1 MTKIKIMAKRKKNP
15 AIITKADYSCYV
27 IYELRCGYG
36 YHKFKDMMSV
46 AREDLNLRKSRTQ
59 KLRRTE
65 YNKIGDGCLSSI
77 KYVGEMSLKNVVDHI
92 DRVYYSE
99 SCDTIGMLTEER
111 GFMDAISFESRSQNE
126 YNRLLTQDEL
136 KSVLRDMYCKSI
148 YLNQWVI
155 DRNIYVNVSVSDK
168 RIGEALKSITGKEWG
183 ELDDAER
190 KKFSGQFEL
199 LHNAYDK
206 LYRYLKSIVGN
217 STKMP
222 SDQELEV
229 DFRQTCIDFNEHQ
242 NI

>member
-36 YHKFKDMMSV
+36 RHKFKDMMSV
-46 AREDLNLRKSRTQ
+46 AREDLNLRRSRTQ

-92 DRVYYSE
+92 DRVCYSE
-99 SCDTIGMLTEER
+99 SCDTMGMLTEEGYR
-111 GFMDAISFESRSQNE
+111 GAVSFNE
-126 YNRLLTQDEL
+126 IQYCSCPVWSEDEL
-136 KSVLRDMYCKSI
+136 KKIFRDMYNVSI
-148 YLNQWVI
+148 YHNQLIVVKS
-155 DRNIYVNVSVSDK
+155 IYVNVHVSEE
-168 RIGEALKSITGKEWG
+168 RIGEAVKSITGKEWG

-206 LYRYLKSIVGN
+206 LYRYLKDIVDGSN
-217 STKMP
+217 LKMP
-222 SDQELEV
+222 SDKELEV

-242 NI
+242 NV

>member
-1 MTKIKIMAKRKKNP
+1 MAKRKKNP

-65 YNKIGDGCLSSI
+65 YNKIGDEDFSSI
-77 KYVGEMSLKNVVDHI
+77 KYVGEMTLKNVVDHI
-92 DRVYYSE
+92 DRVCYSE
-99 SCDTIGMLTEER
+99 SCDTMGMLTEH
-111 GFMDAISFESRSQNE
+111 GYMYAVSFDSWSQNE
-126 YNRLLTQDEL
+126 CNRSFTQDEL
-136 KSVLRDMYCKSI
+136 KSALRDMYDKSI

-155 DRNIYVNVSVSDK
+155 NRNIYVNVSVSDK

-217 STKMP
+217 PTKMP
-222 SDQELEV
+222 SDKELEV